1 MSQQS
6 KTTLQS
12 TINTQIADN
21 TSGDISAADIR
32 DNLIN
37 ITDSLLF
44 NTGSGQAITGS
55 LIVTGGIT
63 GSLQGTATTA
73 SYVQTAQTAS
83 FLNVGTYSI
92 TSSWAVSASQALT
105 ASQATSA
112 SYALSS
118 SFATTAGTATLA
130 TNATTAGTAGLITFY
145 PDPSDINYAILFT
158 DQISPSNPGV
168 SAPLYDSNV
177 NVFTY
182 NPFTNRLS
190 LTGSLVISAGSQ
202 VVIMTGLPTAEP
214 TSSGQLWLSGSTSNS
229 KFLCVRN

>member
-12 TINTQIADN
+12 AINTQIADN

-44 NTGSGQAITGS
+44 NTGSGQSLTGS
-55 LIVTGGIT
+55 LNVTGGIT
-63 GSLQGTATTA
+63 GSLLGTA
-73 SYVQTAQTAS
+73 
-83 FLNVGTYSI
+83 
-92 TSSWAVSASQALT
+92 SW
-105 ASQATSA
+105 
-112 SYALSS
+112 
-118 SFATTAGTATLA
+118 A

-145 PDPSDINYAILFT
+145 PDPSDTNYAILFT
-158 DQISPSNPGV
+158 DQTDPFNPGV
-168 SAPLYDSNV
+168 SAPLYDSSA

-182 NPFTNRLS
+182 NPSINRLS
-190 LTGSLVISAGSQ
+190 LTGSLTVSSTGQ
-202 VVIMTGLPTAEP
+202 VVIITGLPTSEP
-214 TSSGQLWLSGSTSNS
+214 ATSGQLWLSGSAGNS